1 MADPISLA
9 AIAGLVFAGRS
20 LSVKSKPEPAK
31 PPIVKE
37 TTGSSSEIIE
47 RTVESDMG
55 GGLLSD
61 VPDFY
66 ERQFE
71 PRVEVASKREMG
83 SFADIGIQQRSG
95 GQEILNM
102 RNRVYDTGRMN
113 NLSPIEK
120 QMVGPGLGVG
130 ADTPASGGFQQL
142 FRVNPIN
149 VGEYKLTTL
158 PGRSGP
164 AADVTGGRAA
174 VVGQL
179 THNKPETTSYLPTRL
194 PTVPGRAQGMSGAVP
209 RASHQKTMRTTNRS
223 ETGLRSDGLGFNGAK
238 RFVSAQ
244 TMTQDPTRFKSDRND
259 LHYEHYAQATPG
271 ITNFKGAYENSAA
284 AKITTKNNEEL
295 MKYGFRPEDR
305 RGKVNRM
312 GNKGRMNV
320 RESALKQGGALTA
333 VRADTTRVDGRYG
346 TPNGGWTQQYQQKPY
361 HQLNAYKGNENPNSR
376 DLGLAARVLQQNP
389 LSTQLY

>member
-20 LSVKSKPEPAK
+20 LSTKTEPEPVQK
-31 PPIVKE
+31 VE
-37 TTGSSSEIIE
+37 TITPQEPQITYDNDVPEFIE
-47 RTVESDMG
+47 RD
-55 GGLLSD
+55 
-61 VPDFY
+61 
-66 ERQFE
+66 FE
-71 PRVEVASKREMG
+71 PRVEIPQKMEME
-83 SFADIGIQQRSG
+83 SFADITYQQRSG

-102 RNRVYDTGRMN
+102 RNRMYDTGRMN

-130 ADTPASGGFQQL
+130 VDTPASGGYQQL

-149 VGEYKLTTL
+149 VGEYRLTTL

-164 AADVTGGRAA
+164 AADVTGGRSAL
-174 VVGQL
+174 VGQL
-179 THNKPETTSYLPTRL
+179 THNKPETTAHLPSRL
-194 PTVPGRAQGMSGAVP
+194 PPTAGRAQGMSGAIP

-223 ETGLRSDGLGFNGAK
+223 ETGHRADGLGFNGAK

-244 TMTQDPTRFKSDRND
+244 TMPQDPTRFKSDRND
-259 LHYEHYAQATPG
+259 QQFAHYSHAAPG
-271 ITNFKGAYENSAA
+271 ITNFSGAYATGAA
-284 AKITTKNNEEL
+284 AQITTKNNEEL

-305 RGKVNRM
+305 RGKANRM

-333 VRADTTRVDGRYG
+333 VRTDTSRIDGRVNAA
-346 TPNGGWTQQYQQKPY
+346 NGGWTQNYQQKPF
-361 HQLNAYKGNENPNSR
+361 HQFNAYKGNENPYAR
-376 DLGLAARVLQQNP
+376 DLGVAKRQLQNNP
-389 LSTQLY
+389 LAHSLC